1 MEKTISSQLPYR
13 ANGRILSGVGGRYTI
28 ALHPTDGTA
37 ATPLDGQTVVCR
49 AKGAFRHSGITPL
62 PGDLV
67 TVGYGDKSFSTTD
80 GITRPDPDG
89 TDIRIEDVL
98 PRKNALIRP
107 PMANLDTLFIM
118 LACASPA
125 PILPMIDKLIC
136 IAEHNHIEPV
146 ILIGKRDLNPTYAD
160 ELLRVYQSA
169 GFSAFSV
176 SAQTGESTDALKD
189 YIQKNLPG
197 KIAAFA
203 GASGVGK
210 STLMNLLFPLLSQ
223 QTGSVSEKTERGRHT
238 TRQVT
243 LFPSE
248 FLTPGDDVHYYLAD
262 TPGFSLL
269 DFEQFD
275 FMEKEDLPEAMREFR
290 TYLGQCRYT
299 DCTHTKE
306 QDCAIV
312 QAVARG
318 EVAKCRHDSFLIIY
332 NELKDKKP
340 WNKPQRKF

>member
-1 MEKTISSQLPYR
+1 MEKISSQLPYR
-13 ANGRILSGVGGRYTI
+13 ATGRILSGVGGRYTI
-28 ALHPTDGTA
+28 ALRPTTDA
-37 ATPLDGQTVVCR
+37 APTPLDGQTVVCR
-49 AKGAFRHSGITPL
+49 AKGAFRHNGITPL

-67 TVGYGDKSFSTTD
+67 VVGYGDKSFSRAD
-80 GITRPDPDG
+80 GVVRPDPDG

-98 PRKNALIRP
+98 PRTNALIRP
-107 PMANLDTLFIM
+107 PMANLDTLYIM
-118 LACASPA
+118 LAAASPA

-146 ILIGKRDLNPTYAD
+146 ILIGKRDLNPAYAD
-160 ELLRVYQSA
+160 ELLAVYRNA
-169 GFSAFSV
+169 GFAAFSV
-176 SAQTGESTDALKD
+176 SSQSGEGADDLRA
-189 YIQKNLPG
+189 YIQTHMQG
-197 KIAAFA
+197 KLAAFA

-248 FLTPGDDVHYYLAD
+248 QLSPDADTHYYLAD

-290 TYLGQCRYT
+290 PYLGQCRYT

-312 QAVARG
+312 QAIARG

>member
-1 MEKTISSQLPYR
+1 MEKNISTQLPYR
-13 ANGRILSGVGGRYTI
+13 ADGLILSGVGGRYTI
-28 ALHPTDGTA
+28 ALDDTPTD
-37 ATPLDGQTVVCR
+37 TPLHGQTVVCR

-62 PGDLV
+62 PGDRV
-67 TVGYGDKSFSTTD
+67 TVGYSDASMTKEQAA
-80 GITRPDPDG
+80 DPNG
-89 TDIRIEDVL
+89 TDIRIEGIHS
-98 PRKNALIRP
+98 RRNALIRP

-118 LACASPA
+118 LAAAAPA
-125 PILPMIDKLIC
+125 PILPMVDKLIC

-146 ILIGKRDLNPTYAD
+146 ILIGKADLAPAYATELRD
-160 ELLRVYQSA
+160 VYRAA
-169 GFSAFSV
+169 GFDAFAV
-176 SAQTGESTDALKD
+176 STAADRANDVDDLRR
-189 YIQKNLPG
+189 YIHEHMSG
-197 KIAAFA
+197 RIAAFA

-243 LFPSE
+243 LFPSTLLAPE
-248 FLTPGDDVHYYLAD
+248 EKTAYYIAD

-275 FMEKEDLPEAMREFR
+275 FMEKEDLPDAMREFR
-290 TYLGQCRYT
+290 PYLGQCRYT

-318 EVAKCRHDSFLIIY
+318 EIAQCRHESFLIVY

-340 WNKPQRKF
+340 WNKPTRKF